1 MTSKRTLNVFLL
13 AMINVAAITSLK
25 NYPLTAV
32 YGLSSLFF
40 FLFSAVVFFIPVSL
54 VSAELATGWPQ
65 RGVYIWVKE
74 AMGPRMGLLAIW
86 LQWIENVIW
95 YPTVL
100 SFLAAS
106 SAFIFDPALA
116 HDNRYIVSI
125 ILITFWVATFLN
137 CFGMKISGWISTV
150 SVVLGTIIPGAL
162 IIFLGFLWIEEGY
175 PLQITFGWDQLI
187 PDLGSI
193 NELVL
198 LAGILLGFAGME
210 MSAVHAKEVKNPQKG
225 YPKAILLAAI
235 IILAL
240 SMIATLAIAI
250 VVPKHEIN
258 LASGAMEAFTHFL
271 NAFKLGWAIPIVAFF
286 MALGAL
292 GTMSTWIVGPTK
304 GILATAIDGD
314 LPPFFQKTNKHGMPT
329 HLLVLQ
335 GVIVSLL
342 SLVFLFMPNVSSSY
356 WMLVDLTALLYLIM
370 YILMFVA
377 AIVLRYKCP
386 EVKRTYR
393 IPGGNAGMW
402 IIGGI
407 GTVGCFFTFIMGLF
421 PPSQLQ
427 TGNMLFYYSFLIGGL
442 VIFCV
447 LPFII
452 YQLKKPSWKQKS
464 EKDY

>member
-40 FLFSAVVFFIPVSL
+40 FVFSAVVFFIPVSL

-106 SAFIFDPALA
+106 SAFIFNPELA

-125 ILITFWVATFLN
+125 ILVTFWIATFLN
-137 CFGMKISGWISTV
+137 CFGMTISGWISTV
-150 SVVLGTIIPGAL
+150 SVILGTIIPGAL
-162 IIFLGFLWIEEGY
+162 IIFLGLLWIGEGF
-175 PLQITFGWDQLI
+175 PLQISFSWDQMI
-187 PDLGSI
+187 PNLGSV

-210 MSAVHAKEVKNPQKG
+210 MSAVHAKEVKNPQKD
-225 YPKAILLAAI
+225 YPRAILLAAL
-235 IILAL
+235 IILVL
-240 SMIATLAIAI
+240 SMVATLAIAI
-250 VVPKHEIN
+250 VVPTHEIN

-271 NAFKLGWAIPIVAFF
+271 NSFKLGWAIPFIAFF

-342 SLVFLFMPNVSSSY
+342 SLVFLFMPNISSSY

-386 EVKRTYR
+386 KIKRAYR

-402 IIGGI
+402 VIAGI
-407 GTVGCFFTFIMGLF
+407 GTVGCSFTFIMGLF

-427 TGNMLFYYSFLIGGL
+427 TGNMLFYYSFLIGGF

-447 LPFII
+447 LPFIF

-464 EKDY
+464 EKYY